1 MADSAVAGMPV
12 FEIDQY
18 LNNEVSVP
26 MADDDELD
34 DDLDEDEIEGEEGE
48 DGEDGEGGGKPGRKR
63 LLIVIAAVLVLILG
77 GATGAYFLG
86 YLQPIINMIAGGEEA
101 GLDEEAQALIS
112 GDVVF
117 YDLPEMLVNL
127 NTGGRKS
134 VYLKIRVSLELET
147 VEDVAKVEGLM
158 PRIVDNF
165 QVYLR
170 ELRVDDLKGSAGM
183 YRLRE
188 ELLKRVNVAVSPA
201 KVNDVL
207 FKEMLV
213 Q

>member
-1 MADSAVAGMPV
+1 MA
-12 FEIDQY
+12 
-18 LNNEVSVP
+18 
-26 MADDDELD
+26 DDELD
-34 DDLDEDEIEGEEGE
+34 DDLDGEEAEGLDDEDEDEEG
-48 DGEDGEGGGKPGRKR
+48 GSKSGRKR

-77 GATGAYFLG
+77 GAAAAYFTGL
-86 YLQPIINMIAGGEEA
+86 LQPLIDMLGGGKGAAQLEAEEEGGPLVSSDA
-101 GLDEEAQALIS
+101 
-112 GDVVF
+112 VF
-117 YDLPEMLVNL
+117 YDLQEMLVNI
-127 NTGGRKS
+127 NTGGRKP

-147 VEDVAKVEGLM
+147 SQDIVRVEGMM
-158 PRIVDNF
+158 PRIIDNF

-170 ELRVDDLKGSAGM
+170 ELRIEDLKGSAGM

-188 ELLKRVNVAVSPA
+188 ELLKRVNVAVAPA